1 LIILFILE
9 LNFNTYDDFSMPRT
23 CGMNRNVAR
32 GWLLTINNHGRPLR
46 PPSCHPSH
54 TWPILAA
61 LSELTKANSYAKLTL
76 RFSNW
81 VITNNFVG
89 LQFPDV
95 VEFCEAMANAGKIVV
110 VAALD
115 GTYQRSGKN

>member
-1 LIILFILE
+1 
-9 LNFNTYDDFSMPRT
+9 
-23 CGMNRNVAR
+23 MNRNAAR
-32 GWLLTINNHGRPLR
+32 VSLLTINNLGPRLR
-46 PPSCHPSH
+46 PPSCHQSH

-61 LSELTKANSYAKLTL
+61 LSGLTKANSYAKLTL

-81 VITNNFVG
+81 VIEATNNFVG